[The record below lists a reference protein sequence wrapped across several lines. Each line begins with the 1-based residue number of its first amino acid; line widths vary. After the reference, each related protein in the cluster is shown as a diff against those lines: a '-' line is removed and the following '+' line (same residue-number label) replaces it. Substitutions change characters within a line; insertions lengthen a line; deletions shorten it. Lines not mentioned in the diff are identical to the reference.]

1 MKHYLN
7 HWCLFLHTKSQSLY
21 PLIVSRD
28 CWLLMAAELIGV
40 DRFVTKNFY
49 WKVINSCF
57 SASLAGMSKFAV
69 NLKRTISS
77 TYGLCFVLSN
87 RLQTQKFFSQQSVVY
102 LTQLSLR
109 GHPAIPCSL
118 TPVFDANPTLLE
130 VFEWLNFDAFPFSQH
145 GEWCWWSF
153 QFPTRASSADPSA
166 KASKIH
172 Q

>member
-7 HWCLFLHTKSQSLY
+7 HWCLVLHTKSLSLY

-28 CWLLMAAELIGV
+28 CRPLMAAELIGV
-40 DRFVTKNFY
+40 DRVMTENVY
-49 WKVINSCF
+49 WTVINSCF

-69 NLKRTISS
+69 NSKRTISS
-77 TYGLCFVLSN
+77 TYGFCFALSN
-87 RLQTQKFFSQQSVVY
+87 RPQTQKLFSQQSSVY
-102 LTQLSLR
+102 LTPLSLL
-109 GHPAIPCSL
+109 GHPEIPCSL
-118 TPVFDANPTLLE
+118 TPVSDANPTLLE

-166 KASKIH
+166 KACKIH